1 MASMEALYTALQDQ
15 IQSFEEHIR
24 SCQQAFDI
32 DTLYN
37 VLLLLSPA
45 ADIQSLEQLEQLVE
59 SREQDGQD
67 RVRITAGCDK
77 CDIASYISWFVSYVR
92 YLGSL
97 KGSFDTKV
105 VFPLCENLY
114 VNDDSL
120 DALTFGHRRGHGLHA
135 PASVA
140 RTAKQL
146 FSARRKW
153 ALLLKGDTIDA
164 QFFSPQSWLDVQ
176 GFGNACPFGK
186 VLRLVPDLFHK
197 GLATAQLARL
207 WVERHAS
214 SHGTR
219 PVPSDL
225 GSTKR
230 GKGLAADSSEHHGYN
245 SSLCQPG
252 LPQAQ
257 HDCLEF
263 WLPPKASS
271 SRCSNERGT
280 CLTSASQGRNELH
293 EIRGELMS
301 LLWREE
307 RSLSLEA
314 EIQEVNQSISNLRHH
329 QVAKERELEALEQQL
344 EKEHLSV
351 PCPQRQAVLCE
362 LDALGRQ
369 LRLEEYRKSILQG
382 DWLLELEV
390 RPVLM
395 RPINTL
401 QERCQGLAQLLQ
413 GREEVPLDLQRANE
427 TETLP
432 SAWLPA
438 SQMKVDLPLG
448 ASLNIYHPK
457 PSFR

>member
-1 MASMEALYTALQDQ
+1 MRPTVESLTPLFTHFFILRVALFCSQSCVFNNCSDRESSACRVAFHNLPNLSPFYFLRLLMASMETLYTALQDQ
-15 IQSFEEHIR
+15 IQSFEGHIR

-45 ADIQSLEQLEQLVE
+45 TDIQSLEQLEKLVE

-77 CDIASYISWFVSYVR
+77 CDIASYISWFVSYVQ

-97 KGSFDTKV
+97 KRSFDTKV

-120 DALTFGHRRGHGLHA
+120 DALTFGHRRGHGLRA

-146 FSARRKW
+146 FSVRRKW

-176 GFGNACPFGK
+176 GFGDACPFGK

-197 GLATAQLARL
+197 GLATARLARL
-207 WVERHAS
+207 WVERHARN
-214 SHGTR
+214 HGTR
-219 PVPSDL
+219 PVPSNL

-230 GKGLAADSSEHHGYN
+230 GKVLAVDSLEHHGYN
-245 SSLCQPG
+245 SSLCQPR

-257 HDCLEF
+257 YDCLEV
-263 WLPPKASS
+263 WSPPKASS

-280 CLTSASQGRNELH
+280 CTCMRSASQGRNKLH

-301 LLWREE
+301 LLCRGE

-329 QVAKERELEALEQQL
+329 RVAKERELEALEQQL
-344 EKEHLSV
+344 EKDHLSV

-369 LRLEEYRKSILQG
+369 LRLEEYRKSILQAAG
-382 DWLLELEV
+382 
-390 RPVLM
+390 
-395 RPINTL
+395 
-401 QERCQGLAQLLQ
+401 
-413 GREEVPLDLQRANE
+413 
-427 TETLP
+427 TLP
-432 SAWLPA
+432 
-438 SQMKVDLPLG
+438 G
-448 ASLNIYHPK
+448 ACTAIAG
-457 PSFR
+457 